1 VPPVVNHDP
10 ELAELKAKVD
20 HSHGAYLKKQEDIR
34 LAKRAALE
42 AEIDRLCNH
51 VRERMAEM
59 DFNAELARKQKEK
72 VELDRLNTRAEDR
85 LARREKRFEEYM
97 EAERQ
102 HMMYEDS
109 RSYQVCA
116 QGHGIVVVASVLHV
130 EAHRVHFDSAPNVVP
145 SYLCF

>member
-72 VELDRLNTRAEDR
+72 VEVVRLQTRAEDR

-116 QGHGIVVVASVLHV
+116 QGHGRRCCCCRERTACGSSQCT
-130 EAHRVHFDSAPNVVP
+130 F
-145 SYLCF
+145 